1 MKKTLIVGLVIASGH
16 FAAAQQTSG
25 KITYERVVQMQVR
38 LNDAHM
44 NEEMQNMLP
53 KTRKDN
59 FELIFGDNQ
68 SLWKQQEKE
77 MEDANTIS
85 DGGMQIRVTGGG
97 SDDVLYNNFT
107 SRTKT
112 EQREFFDKKFIIDD
126 SIRSLKWKMTGET
139 KMILGHNCMKATASQ
154 ISRRNQMSME
164 NGKMERK
171 EIEDTSVVIAWFATD
186 IPVQAGPAEYQ
197 GQLPGA
203 ILEMDVANGRQ
214 TFKAIN
220 ISTKADLA
228 QIKAPTGKKRY
239 TTEEYQIERNKMMDQ
254 MQKNGGGGG
263 RVVRFDN

>member
-1 MKKTLIVGLVIASGH
+1 MKKTLIFGLVIAAGH
-16 FAAAQQTSG
+16 FAVAQQTSG

-38 LNDAHM
+38 LNDPHM

-59 FELIFGDNQ
+59 FELIFGNNQ

-77 MEDANTIS
+77 MEDVNTIS
-85 DGGMQIRVTGGG
+85 DGGMQIRVMGGG
-97 SDDVLYNNFT
+97 SDDILYNNFT
-107 SRTKT
+107 ARTKT

-126 SIRSLKWKMTGET
+126 SIKSLKWKMTGET
-139 KMILGHNCMKATASQ
+139 KMILDHNCMKATASQ
-154 ISRRNQMSME
+154 ISKRNQMSME

-171 EIEDTSVVIAWFATD
+171 EVEDTSVVIAWFATD

-220 ISTKADLA
+220 ISSQADLA

-239 TTEEYQIERNKMMDQ
+239 TNEEYQKERNKMMDE

-263 RVVRFDN
+263 RVMRFSN